1 MAKSPLLPQVV
12 GDRLVVSLDRHRLA
26 KVRTERGF
34 TQGSLA
40 AASGLNW
47 WFISQLERGVKKP
60 AINTVLAL
68 ASALDVPVTEITVT
82 VPADEQ
88 AAHAIPEEL
97 PRG

>member
-26 KVRTERGF
+26 QVRADKGL
-34 TQGSLA
+34 TQTALA

-60 AINTVLAL
+60 AINTVLSL
-68 ASALDVPVTEITVT
+68 ASALDVPVEAITVT
-82 VPADEQ
+82 VPAGAES
-88 AAHAIPEEL
+88 
-97 PRG
+97 